1 MFTSFH
7 VELIKTETGRNKK
20 ILRTFAW
27 AEAAVRIVEVW
38 IVHFMNL

>member
-7 VELIKTETGRNKK
+7 VELIKAETGRDMK

-27 AEAAVRIVEVW
+27 TEAAVRIVEMW